1 MTGHDDSTINNVMA
15 IIIIII
21 IIKRC
26 APTVRTLL
34 LPPRRRS
41 AASLDGGL
49 ETTPEPLPAG
59 AQARRDGGRPAPRGV
74 AGGGCGLGVA
84 EAAGGGAVDAVVAAD
99 RSRQPLADHVALDVV
114 ERRAGA
120 HRDQGIVQRQR
131 LCNSACCRRDFNR
144 WSQNFSESPH
154 RRVAP
159 KLPLF
164 LEVSGTPPN
173 TWLPGPT
180 EVHTPNGIS
189 VVSAVLARF

>member
-1 MTGHDDSTINNVMA
+1 VNSRNDFGHDGSTINNVMA
-15 IIIIII
+15 IIIII

-26 APTVRTLL
+26 APTVRTL

-74 AGGGCGLGVA
+74 AGGGGGLGVA

-159 KLPLF
+159 KLPF
-164 LEVSGTPPN
+164 FPRVIRDP
-173 TWLPGPT
+173 
-180 EVHTPNGIS
+180 
-189 VVSAVLARF
+189 A